1 MGTISKRI
9 NVVADSRLYADVSFS
24 FSEAS
29 TDIASNTS
37 TINWSV
43 SAAQVG
49 GSVIYFSGTN
59 RTGACAILCY
69 INGTC
74 VCNHAFGLL
83 RYDDNNKWSTS
94 GSIKVPH
101 NTDGNKTISVSLQIN
116 RGAGNYSGDP
126 WTYGSASGSSTMKL
140 SFIARA
146 SSISCPSLTL
156 GSAATIKITRA
167 SSSFTEIIKYSF
179 GSTAEE
185 VTPGT
190 DGTSVSWTPPL
201 SLASQI
207 PKATSGTMTLTC
219 DTYYSGKCIGSKS
232 IQVKVSIP
240 SSVKP
245 TLKSV
250 TAVVDN
256 PTEIKDWGLYIQ
268 SKSKAVI
275 TVNGAAGV
283 YGSTITGY
291 TIKGG
296 GLQGNQ
302 KTLETGL
309 LNSSGEITFT
319 ATVTDSRGRVSDA
332 GTVKI
337 SVVPYTVPVISKYSS
352 LRCVAAGTES
362 DEGTCVLGNVTFAY
376 ATCSGK
382 NTITT
387 SVAYRKQGASS
398 WTDAKKTFESTK
410 AFVFGDALIS
420 AESTY
425 EIQYSIKD
433 AFGTISVVDI
443 VSTAAVLM
451 DFKAGGTGIAI
462 GKVSEKENAFEVNPK
477 WNAYF
482 HGQEIEDLIKSLM
495 SSQFK
500 LVANHIYPIGSIYIS
515 INATNPGSLFGGT
528 WVQVSQGRFLLG
540 ESSSY
545 AAKATGGESTHKLT
559 VDEIPSHNHKLSS
572 DSSAHSFA
580 WGGSGKTVYAG
591 VYAAAGNGSGNN
603 LNTKQGEWSNTWYTG
618 GGKAHN
624 NMPPYYVAYM
634 WQRTA

>member
-116 RGAGNYSGDP
+116 RGGGNYSGDP
-126 WTYGSASGSSTMKL
+126 WTYSSASGSSTMKL

-146 SSISCPSLTL
+146 SSISCGALTME
-156 GSAATIKITRA
+156 SAGEIKITKA
-167 SSSFTEIIKYSF
+167 TSSFTSTIRYVF
-179 GSTAEE
+179 GSAS
-185 VTPGT
+185 GT
-190 DGTSVSWTPPL
+190 IASGSSATSVSWTPPI

-207 PKATSGTMTLTC
+207 PKATSGTATLYC
-219 DTYYSGKCIGSKS
+219 DTYYSGKLIGTKS
-232 IQVKVSIP
+232 IQVKISIP
-240 SSVKP
+240 SSIKP

-250 TAVVDN
+250 TAVVSN
-256 PTEIKDWGLYIQ
+256 PDEIKNWGLYIQ

-275 TVNGAAGV
+275 TINGAAGV

-296 GLQGNQ
+296 GFQGNAQ
-302 KTLETGL
+302 TLTTGL
-309 LNSSGEITFT
+309 LNSSGDITFT
-319 ATVTDSRGRVSDA
+319 GTVTDSRGRVSDE
-332 GTVKI
+332 GSVKV
-337 SVVPYTVPVISKYSS
+337 SVVPYSVPVISKYSS

-362 DEGTCVLGNVTFAY
+362 DEGACVLGNVTFAY
-376 ATCSGK
+376 STCSGK
-382 NTITT
+382 NTIST
-387 SVAYRKQGASS
+387 SVQYRKQGASS
-398 WTDAKKTFESTK
+398 WTDAKKTFESAK

-425 EIQYSIKD
+425 EIRYSIKD
-433 AFGTISVVDI
+433 AFGTVSVLDI

-462 GKVSEKENAFEVNPK
+462 GKVSEKENSFEVNPK
-477 WNAYF
+477 WEAYF
-482 HGQEIEDLIKSLM
+482 HGKELLALIRDE
-495 SSQFK
+495 
-500 LVANHIYPIGSIYIS
+500 VYPVGSIFLS
-515 INATNPGSLFGGT
+515 VNSTNPGTLFGGT
-528 WVQVSQGRFLLG
+528 WVQISQGRFLLG

-545 AAKATGGESTHKLT
+545 AVKSTGGEVTHTLT
-559 VDEIPSHNHKLSS
+559 VDEMPSHAHDFYGFNINNSVLTGS
-572 DSSAHSFA
+572 DAHV
-580 WGGSGKTVYAG
+580 SGLDAG
-591 VYAAAGNGSGNN
+591 HGYKYTSDKGMIAA
-603 LNTKQGEWSNTWYTG
+603 G

-624 NMPPYYVAYM
+624 NMPPYFVCYM

>member
-116 RGAGNYSGDP
+116 RGGGNYSGDP

-156 GSAATIKITRA
+156 GTAATIKITRA
-167 SSSFTEIIKYSF
+167 SSAFTEIIKYSF
-179 GSTAEE
+179 GSAAEE

-240 SSVKP
+240 ASVKP
-245 TLKSV
+245 TLSSLGA
-250 TAVVDN
+250 TVVN
-256 PTEIKDWGLYIQ
+256 PSEISSWGIYVQ
-268 SKSKAVI
+268 SKSKAKLTI
-275 TVNGAAGV
+275 NGAAGV

-296 GLQGNQ
+296 GFQGNAVSF
-302 KTLETGL
+302 ETGV
-309 LNSSGEITFT
+309 LNSSDDIIFT
-319 ATVTDSRGRVSDA
+319 ATVTDSRGRTSDSK
-332 GTVKI
+332 TVKI
-337 SVVPYTVPVISKYSS
+337 SVVPYSVPAISKYSS

-362 DEGTCVLGNVTFAY
+362 DEGTCVLGNVTFSY
-376 ATCSGK
+376 STCSGK
-382 NTITT
+382 NTIIT
-387 SVAYRKQGASS
+387 SVAYRKQGVTS
-398 WTDAKKTFESTK
+398 WTDAKKTFESAK

-433 AFGTISVVDI
+433 AFGTVSVVDLI
-443 VSTAAVLM
+443 STAAVLM
-451 DFKAGGTGIAI
+451 DFKAGGTGIAV
-462 GKVSEKENAFEVNPK
+462 GKVSEKDSAFEVNPK
-477 WNAYF
+477 WNIYF
-482 HGQEIEDLIKSLM
+482 HGQEIEELIKSMM

-500 LVANHIYPIGSIYIS
+500 LVANHIYPVGSIYIS
-515 INATNPGSLFGGT
+515 ISATNPGSLFGGT

-540 ESSSY
+540 QSSSY
-545 AAKATGGESTHKLT
+545 AVKSTGGEAAHKLT
-559 VDEIPSHNHKLSS
+559 IDEMPKHHHEQVVTAN
-572 DSSAHSFA
+572 A
-580 WGGSGKTVYAG
+580 
-591 VYAAAGNGSGNN
+591 NGSALRNDYNADQKGGIYD
-603 LNTKQGEWSNTWYTG
+603 QGVTTWDTG
-618 GGKAHN
+618 GDKAHN

-634 WQRTA
+634 WERTA

>member
-116 RGAGNYSGDP
+116 RGGGNYSGDP
-126 WTYGSASGSSTMKL
+126 WTYSSASGSSTMKL

-146 SSISCPSLTL
+146 SSISCGALTME
-156 GSAATIKITRA
+156 SAGEIKITKA
-167 SSSFTEIIKYSF
+167 TSSFTSTIRYVF
-179 GSTAEE
+179 GSAS
-185 VTPGT
+185 GT
-190 DGTSVSWTPPL
+190 IASGSSATSVSWTPPI

-207 PKATSGTMTLTC
+207 PKATSGTATLYC
-219 DTYYSGKCIGSKS
+219 DTYYSGKLIGTKS
-232 IQVKVSIP
+232 IQVKISIP
-240 SSVKP
+240 SSIKP

-250 TAVVDN
+250 TAVVSN
-256 PTEIKDWGLYIQ
+256 PDEIKNWGLYIQ

-275 TVNGAAGV
+275 TINGAAGV

-296 GLQGNQ
+296 GFQGNAQ
-302 KTLETGL
+302 TLTTGL
-309 LNSSGEITFT
+309 LNSSGDITFT
-319 ATVTDSRGRVSDA
+319 GTVTDSRGRVSDE
-332 GTVKI
+332 GSVKV
-337 SVVPYTVPVISKYSS
+337 SVVPYSVPVISKYSS

-362 DEGTCVLGNVTFAY
+362 DEGACVLGNVTFAY
-376 ATCSGK
+376 STCSGK
-382 NTITT
+382 NTIST
-387 SVAYRKQGASS
+387 SVQYRKQGASS
-398 WTDAKKTFESTK
+398 WTDAKKTFESAK

-425 EIQYSIKD
+425 EIRYSIKD
-433 AFGTISVVDI
+433 AFGTVSVLDI

-462 GKVSEKENAFEVNPK
+462 GKVSEKENSFEVNPK
-477 WNAYF
+477 WEAYF
-482 HGQEIEDLIKSLM
+482 HGKELLALIRDE
-495 SSQFK
+495 
-500 LVANHIYPIGSIYIS
+500 VYPVGSIFLS
-515 INATNPGSLFGGT
+515 VNSTNPGTLFGGT
-528 WVQVSQGRFLLG
+528 WVQISQGRFLLG

-545 AAKATGGESTHKLT
+545 AVKSTGGEVTHTLT
-559 VDEIPSHNHKLSS
+559 VDEMPSH
-572 DSSAHSFA
+572 AHDFYGFNINNSVLTGPDA
-580 WGGSGKTVYAG
+580 HVSGLDAG
-591 VYAAAGNGSGNN
+591 HGYKYTSVKGMIAA
-603 LNTKQGEWSNTWYTG
+603 G

-624 NMPPYYVAYM
+624 NMPPYFVCYM